1 MNSATNYLFPS
12 TIGILSIC
20 YLTTAYYHVSAT
32 ATIIIAITVSA
43 AIYII
48 LSQSEQIFPII
59 STQAFEKTLSS
70 SSGSNIFR
78 LLFSNGFT
86 STNGNRSP
94 KHQQQ
99 QRSRKKLDSKYFKPK
114 FIIHELIS
122 IWGTTYTVITW
133 GSFYF
138 IGGTIVATEKLAQ
151 KVKSKCSREQR
162 GLHNESSSRGT
173 GWADSFASFGSSA
186 SENVEQHNT
195 SASSINDNT
204 LRRISSWTKRSYSA
218 SKKKLMKLFTSTGAP
233 QLTGAGRSDSAD

>member
-1 MNSATNYLFPS
+1 MNSATNYFFPS
-12 TIGILSIC
+12 TIGTLSVC
-20 YLTTAYYHVSAT
+20 YLTTAYYQVSAT
-32 ATIIIAITVSA
+32 ATIIIAITVLA
-43 AIYII
+43 AIYIVI
-48 LSQSEQIFPII
+48 SQSEQLFPII
-59 STQAFEKTLSS
+59 STNAFEKTISS

-86 STNGNRSP
+86 SSSGNRSP
-94 KHQQQ
+94 KQQQ
-99 QRSRKKLDSKYFKPK
+99 QRSRRKLDPKYFKPK

-162 GLHNESSSRGT
+162 GLYNESSSRGT
-173 GWADSFASFGSSA
+173 GWADSFASFGSSG
-186 SENVEQHNT
+186 SEDDEQHN
-195 SASSINDNT
+195 SSTPSMNDNT

-218 SKKKLMKLFTSTGAP
+218 SKKKLLKLFTSTNAP
-233 QLTGAGRSDSAD
+233 QLTGARSENS